1 MFERMLVPLDG
12 SPQAESVLYQAHRLL
27 CGRKGEVV
35 LFHAKD
41 ESDASLNPGAVDK
54 YLKGVESRLSP
65 FGARVRRIL
74 GTGPFESA
82 LAETIRSEKI
92 SMVALSSHG
101 RLTASATPVAGAVE
115 KIVRGCEV
123 PVLVTRA
130 FQHDAE
136 GGLVPSK
143 CEPSTIRRILVPM
156 DGSSACVAV
165 MPAARDLALLLNAM
179 VVLLHVSP
187 DYREGSDFVGS
198 RVSGRPTGPMPG
210 KEASSA
216 DRLQFAAK
224 TVSTPAAEK
233 VFAAGVET
241 MTLVLGGDPVKT
253 ILEFAR
259 PSAVDLIAMTTRG
272 RTGLAQR
279 LIGSV
284 AQKVLKETLL
294 PTLLVRASDAQCSV

>member
-156 DGSSACVAV
+156 DGSSACEAV

-224 TVSTPAAEK
+224 TFS
-233 VFAAGVET
+233 AAGVET